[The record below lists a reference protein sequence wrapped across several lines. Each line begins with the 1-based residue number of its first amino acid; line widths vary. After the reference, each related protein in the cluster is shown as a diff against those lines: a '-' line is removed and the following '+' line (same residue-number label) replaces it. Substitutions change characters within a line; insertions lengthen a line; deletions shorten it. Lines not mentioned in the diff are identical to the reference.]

1 MEYPLFLKVI
11 IDDNVAKANMQWKAY
26 KQFLDQEFVT
36 LFTFNLNELK
46 LRAGYAESL
55 EENEAEYKKA
65 ISAVMAVERALQ
77 TPRLS

>member
-11 IDDNVAKANMQWKAY
+11 IDDNVAKAIMQWKAY

-55 EENEAEYKKA
+55 EEMKPNKKKQL
-65 ISAVMAVERALQ
+65 VQLWQ
-77 TPRLS
+77 

>member
-1 MEYPLFLKVI
+1 MEYPHFLKVI
-11 IDDNVAKANMQWKAY
+11 IDNNVATAIMQWRAH
-26 KQFLDQEFVT
+26 KQFLNQEFVT
-36 LFTFNLNELK
+36 LFSFNLNELK

-55 EENEAEYKKA
+55 LENEAEYKKA